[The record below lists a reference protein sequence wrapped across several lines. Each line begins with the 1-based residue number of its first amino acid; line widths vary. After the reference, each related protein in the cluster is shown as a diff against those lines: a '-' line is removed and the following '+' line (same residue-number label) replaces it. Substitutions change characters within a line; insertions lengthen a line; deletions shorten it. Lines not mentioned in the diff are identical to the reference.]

1 MSKRH
6 PNRIVVPQRPVQGGF
21 DMKFESDPYE
31 VESMLTIE
39 RRQAAQPE
47 ESPQHPMAHAEFV
60 SDVEEIPPQPP
71 SGSINMPP
79 PSTRQATNTRGS
91 STIGHSIV

>member
-1 MSKRH
+1 LKKAIGEFHSQH
-6 PNRIVVPQRPVQGGF
+6 PELLMRWNRQP
-21 DMKFESDPYE
+21 
-31 VESMLTIE
+31 ESMLTIE